1 MATWKVD
8 ALQLLGVGLVADDAK
23 LVGDLTKRNLR
34 ELSQINWEPMRVM
47 SLFAFRSLT
56 SIISVGTV
64 ADMNVDLEVWRQDV
78 HAAELLAASLD
89 SLGQIDCLCHGI
101 AIGAS
106 LNSRWLLFL
115 HL

>member
-1 MATWKVD
+1 MAAWKVD
-8 ALQLLGVGLVADDAK
+8 ALQLLGVGLVADDAE
-23 LVGDLTKRNLR
+23 LDGDLAKRHLR
-34 ELSQINWEPMRVM
+34 ELSQINWEPMRIM

-56 SIISVGTV
+56 SIISFGTV

-78 HAAELLAASLD
+78 HATELLAASLD
-89 SLGQIDCLCHGI
+89 GLGQIDSLCHGI